1 MIKKRS
7 IGLAVFLY
15 IITLGIYPLVMFCIM
30 GNEINKICEGDGKK
44 QMHYLLALL
53 LGIVTLGIYPEVW
66 CYKQMERLCDNAY
79 RYGPT
84 VHPANS
90 GSSYLLWRY
99 LGLFLAVAI
108 GPIVAFCK
116 FLGNVNA
123 FAGVAGNIQPLPY
136 TDNQIE
142 RVYIAEHNDV
152 TPESFHQNKQSISV
166 SAIPQNNVQG
176 LPAETAVDHVPKTSA
191 APGHAPGGMNS
202 GTITGI
208 SGMYSGFVF
217 PVLDNETMTI
227 GTNPQLSSIVIDN
240 NGKFVSSK
248 HCSVCYNAVNNYYD
262 VTDFST
268 NGTYTNDNVRI
279 QKNTSKRFGPGAIIY
294 LGNRENSFKL
304 G

>member
-7 IGLAVFLY
+7 VGLAVFLY
-15 IITLGIYPLVMFCIM
+15 IITLGIYPFVLMCIM
-30 GNEINKICEGDGKK
+30 GRETNRICEGDGKK
-44 QMHYLLALL
+44 QMHFLLACL
-53 LGIVTLGIYPEVW
+53 LGLVTLGIYPVVW
-66 CYKQMERLCDNAY
+66 CCKAMNRLCDNAY

-90 GSSYLLWRY
+90 GSSYVLWTY
-99 LGLFLAVAI
+99 LGIFIAV

-123 FAGVAGNIQPLPY
+123 FAGVAGNVQPLPY
-136 TDNQIE
+136 TDNQVE

-152 TPESFHQNKQSISV
+152 TPKVYNQNNQNAPAIS
-166 SAIPQNNVQG
+166 QNNVKN
-176 LPAETAVDHVPKTSA
+176 LPVAPSVDSVPETSA
-191 APGHAPGGMNS
+191 APGHAPGRVHS

-217 PVLDNETMTI
+217 PVLDNECMTI

-240 NGKFVSSK
+240 NGKFVSAK
-248 HCSVCYNAVNNYYD
+248 HCSVCYNALNNYYD

-268 NGTYTNDNVRI
+268 NGTYTNDNIRI
-279 QKNTSKRFGPGAIIY
+279 QKNTSKRFEPGVIIY